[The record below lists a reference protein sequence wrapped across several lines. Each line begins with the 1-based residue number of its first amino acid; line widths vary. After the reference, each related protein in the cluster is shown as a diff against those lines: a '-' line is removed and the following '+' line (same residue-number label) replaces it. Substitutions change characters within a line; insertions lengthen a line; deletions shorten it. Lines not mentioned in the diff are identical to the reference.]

1 MAVAL
6 WAVARCSPYPGDH
19 RCRTLTSV
27 EINELKLNLV
37 NHMKKIIKKTTAAVV
52 AAVAPVATKAPVAPA
67 VPVAAKAPVKAASTK
82 TLIVTT
88 AAPIVIEAKID
99 VGFGNNLFV
108 RGQGAGLSWER
119 GVQLENVDQKTW
131 RLAVPATDKLQFKL
145 LLNDNVWAQ
154 GEDVVAAP
162 GKKVEVT
169 PAF

>member
-1 MAVAL
+1 
-6 WAVARCSPYPGDH
+6 
-19 RCRTLTSV
+19 
-27 EINELKLNLV
+27 
-37 NHMKKIIKKTTAAVV
+37 MKKIVKKTSAPTVAPIAAKSPAVV
-52 AAVAPVATKAPVAPA
+52 ATPVV
-67 VPVAAKAPVKAASTK
+67 AKAPVKAATPK
-82 TLIVTT
+82 TQIVTA

-145 LLNDNVWAQ
+145 LLNDSIWAQ
-154 GEDVVAAP
+154 GEDVVATP
-162 GKKVEVT
+162 GKKIEVT

>member
-1 MAVAL
+1 
-6 WAVARCSPYPGDH
+6 
-19 RCRTLTSV
+19 
-27 EINELKLNLV
+27 
-37 NHMKKIIKKTTAAVV
+37 MKKIVKKTSTPTVASVAAKSP
-52 AAVAPVATKAPVAPA
+52 AAVAA
-67 VPVAAKAPVKAASTK
+67 PVAAKALVKAASPK
-82 TLIVTT
+82 TQIVTA

-145 LLNDNVWAQ
+145 LLNDIVWAQ

-162 GKKVEVT
+162 GKKVQVT

>member
-1 MAVAL
+1 
-6 WAVARCSPYPGDH
+6 
-19 RCRTLTSV
+19 
-27 EINELKLNLV
+27 
-37 NHMKKIIKKTTAAVV
+37 MKKIAKKTSAPAAASV
-52 AAVAPVATKAPVAPA
+52 AAPVI
-67 VPVAAKAPVKAASTK
+67 AKAPIKVASPK
-82 TLIVTT
+82 TQIVTA

-145 LLNDNVWAQ
+145 LLNDSVWAQ
-154 GEDVVAAP
+154 GEDVVATP
-162 GKKVEVT
+162 GKKIEVT

>member
-1 MAVAL
+1 
-6 WAVARCSPYPGDH
+6 
-19 RCRTLTSV
+19 
-27 EINELKLNLV
+27 
-37 NHMKKIIKKTTAAVV
+37 MKKIVKKTPATTTTTTVAKKTTAAS
-52 AAVAPVATKAPVAPA
+52 AKSAPK
-67 VPVAAKAPVKAASTK
+67 ST
-82 TLIVTT
+82 IVTA
-88 AAPIVIEAKID
+88 AAPTVIEAKID

-108 RGQGAGLSWER
+108 RGQGAGLSWDR

-145 LLNDNVWAQ
+145 LLNDSIWAQ